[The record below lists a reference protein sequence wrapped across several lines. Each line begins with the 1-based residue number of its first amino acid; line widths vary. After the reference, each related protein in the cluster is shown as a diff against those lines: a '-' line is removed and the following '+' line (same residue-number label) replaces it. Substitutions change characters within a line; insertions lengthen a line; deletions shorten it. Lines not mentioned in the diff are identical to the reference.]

1 MVKLGFTGK
10 FSVSLNLHLLQN
22 KLVQRTECSQEF
34 RFTNLEKKNI
44 SVTKCCKRK
53 HWEYWV
59 NIENIRTNRHCSY
72 WKKKYFLYPYVYLDF
87 EVILEV
93 AEIQF
98 GKAIHCE
105 RHVRKLKFS
114 LLTFYQQM
122 NTEML
127 SIETKIH
134 LFLAHMRSST
144 NIYWMV
150 EWELQC
156 CGG

>member
-1 MVKLGFTGK
+1 MVVKSGFTGK
-10 FSVSLNLHLLQN
+10 FNVTLNHTTCFRTNWSRELSVLKNLD
-22 KLVQRTECSQEF
+22 SQIW
-34 RFTNLEKKNI
+34 KKII

-53 HWEYWV
+53 HRECWV
-59 NIENIRTNRHCSY
+59 NIENISTNGHCSC
-72 WKKKYFLYPYVYLDF
+72 WKKKYFPYHYVYLDF

-122 NTEML
+122 STEML
-127 SIETKIH
+127 SIETQIH

-150 EWELQC
+150 E
-156 CGG
+156 